1 MTKDKGAL
9 PRQSL
14 LTKLT
19 RLIFMIGVA
28 SVLVFAAITLMLS
41 ITAVSANAVNDT
53 RQAYDILMKL
63 FMSDRN
69 YIADDDFRIE
79 KLMEYADPDD
89 SELQKILKVSKQKMD
104 IVCDAFDMDYFYLF
118 DINEKD
124 NAIIYYLMSVGSDD
138 SKIKQK
144 AIEYYTYGKTVKMDS
159 LPDSMIRAK
168 EGDENTDVDFTSNE
182 WGTVITRYYPV
193 RNLEG
198 KVVMLL
204 GAEYKAADLVIK
216 IIFRLITVVL
226 FVALLTAI
234 LLFITLVSTERRILV
249 PIRGLSDAM
258 DRFVRDY
265 KNNDN
270 VDGKKYLPEGIK
282 YRDGSQDEIDD
293 IADSFQ
299 RMSEDIDTYIKDIN
313 VLTEERINV
322 SFQMEL
328 MKNVQDGIVPEF
340 MRHETADYAVYAAA
354 EPAKMFGGDFYDFFT
369 LDNGKLVFF
378 IGDVSGKGT
387 NAAMFM
393 IMVKTALKEK
403 LKSGMAPNEALN
415 TLNDDICEINP
426 EGMFATI
433 FAGVMDMNT
442 GEIDFANA
450 GHERPLV
457 FCDKPYYQEM
467 DTGIAIGLFE
477 DAGIIPEKMSLAHNS
492 GLLIYT
498 DGVTEAV
505 NPDDELF
512 GSDRLLNY
520 ANGVSDI
527 DTAQSK
533 LKSTINDFYG
543 TRERF
548 DDLTFLTLFYK

>member
-28 SVLVFAAITLMLS
+28 SVLVFAAITLLLS
-41 ITAVSANAVNDT
+41 IAAVSATAVNET
-53 RQAYDILMKL
+53 GQAHSILMKL

-69 YIADDDFRIE
+69 FIADEEFRIDQY
-79 KLMEYADPDD
+79 METVDPNNPK
-89 SELQKILKVSKQKMD
+89 LQKLLEISKQKMD

-124 NAIIYYLMSVGSDD
+124 HSIIYYIMSVGSVD
-138 SKIKQK
+138 SKAKQRVVDN
-144 AIEYYTYGKTVKMDS
+144 YTYGKTVKLDKLS
-159 LPDSMIRAK
+159 DSMIRARA
-168 EGDENTDVDFTSNE
+168 GDENTDVDFISNE
-182 WGTVITRYYPV
+182 WGTVLVRYYPV
-193 RNLEG
+193 RNMDG

-226 FVALLTAI
+226 FVALLTSV
-234 LLFITLVSTERRILV
+234 LLLVTRISLERRILV